1 MVRKEPASA
10 GFLLPEKGMGMW
22 SFPCKSKE
30 LTAAGILWG
39 AHNGRYVQWCRAAD
53 RVLAAT
59 LPLFGYRTP
68 GVWRHSQASLGR
80 CLLLEGANSLAKIRL
95 PCHCKYECHYSEGR
109 TMASINI
116 RIDDELKARAYH
128 ELEKLGVTP
137 SELMR
142 QALQYVAERGQLP
155 FRPVLMT
162 EEDEALIATVR
173 ERLAAPQRVKVSLD
187 DL

>member
-1 MVRKEPASA
+1 
-10 GFLLPEKGMGMW
+10 
-22 SFPCKSKE
+22 
-30 LTAAGILWG
+30 
-39 AHNGRYVQWCRAAD
+39 
-53 RVLAAT
+53 
-59 LPLFGYRTP
+59 
-68 GVWRHSQASLGR
+68 
-80 CLLLEGANSLAKIRL
+80 
-95 PCHCKYECHYSEGR
+95 
-109 TMASINI
+109 MASINI
-116 RIDDELKARAYH
+116 RIDDELKVRAYR

-173 ERLAAPQRVKVSLD
+173 ERLAAPQRVKVTLD